1 MGFIAD
7 GIEDGR
13 RVGKEGAKPVDDQAF
28 QIAGRY
34 TPAGRTVPS
43 GPRDEGGRDIVSISC
58 SLLDRV
64 GRCQALAGRIKYQTG
79 KQAAAE
85 REFRILMRSSPVGRV
100 RPPSKELKRRCR
112 YSSER

>member
-1 MGFIAD
+1 MALSNSGD
-7 GIEDGR
+7 DMLSLNRGR
-13 RVGKEGAKPVDDQAF
+13 VSPGPV
-28 QIAGRY
+28 R
-34 TPAGRTVPS
+34 
-43 GPRDEGGRDIVSISC
+43 

-100 RPPSKELKRRCR
+100 RPPSKELKRQCR